1 MFLAVGH
8 RLQPVID
15 LQNYFTLETLEAGA
29 SAVISNFA
37 GE

>member
-15 LQNYFTLETLEAGA
+15 LQNYFTLETLEAA
-29 SAVISNFA
+29 SAAASNLA